1 MGPRRRR
8 TALAVAATMLTLTAV
23 AGCGALDK
31 ALDCVQ
37 TAEALT
43 DSVGNL
49 QQAISDAGNDP
60 RQIDDALDGI
70 DSELNKLQDKTDNA
84 DLSKAVDQLS
94 DGVANVRAA
103 VKDGDN
109 SPDLT
114 PVTDAATEIGK
125 ICTP

>member
-1 MGPRRRR
+1 MGPRHRR
-8 TALAVAATMLTLTAV
+8 TALAAAATMLTLSAV

-31 ALDCVQ
+31 AVDCVQ
-37 TAEALT
+37 TAEAIS

-49 QQAISDAGNDP
+49 QQAISDAGDDP
-60 RQIDDALDGI
+60 LKIDDALSGI
-70 DSELNKLQDKTDNA
+70 DSELDNLNDKTDNA

-94 DGVANVRAA
+94 DGVNNVRTA

-114 PVTDAATEIGK
+114 PITDAATEIGK

>member
-1 MGPRRRR
+1 MGPRHRR
-8 TALAVAATMLTLTAV
+8 TALAAAATMLTLSAV

-31 ALDCVQ
+31 AVDCVQ
-37 TAEALT
+37 TAEAIS

-49 QQAISDAGNDP
+49 QQAISDAGDDP
-60 RQIDDALDGI
+60 LKIDDALSGI
-70 DSELNKLQDKTDNA
+70 DSELDNLNDKTDNA

-94 DGVANVRAA
+94 DGVNNVRTA

-114 PVTDAATEIGK
+114 PITNAATEIGK

>member
-8 TALAVAATMLTLTAV
+8 TALAVAATMLTLTAA

-37 TAEALT
+37 TAEAIT

-49 QQAISDAGNDP
+49 QQAISDAGDDP
-60 RQIDDALDGI
+60 LQIDEALNSI
-70 DSELNKLQDKTDNA
+70 DSELDQLNDKTDNA

-94 DGVANVRAA
+94 AGVENVRTA

-114 PVTDAATEIGK
+114 PVTDAAAEIGK

>member
-1 MGPRRRR
+1 MGPRHRR
-8 TALAVAATMLTLTAV
+8 TALAAAATMLTLSAV

-31 ALDCVQ
+31 AVDCVQ
-37 TAEALT
+37 TAEAIS

-49 QQAISDAGNDP
+49 QQAISDAGDDP
-60 RQIDDALDGI
+60 LKIDDALSGI
-70 DSELNKLQDKTDNA
+70 NNELDNLNDRTDNA

-94 DGVANVRAA
+94 DGVANVRTA

-114 PVTDAATEIGK
+114 PITDAATEIGK

>member
-1 MGPRRRR
+1 MGPRHRR
-8 TALAVAATMLTLTAV
+8 TALAAAAAMLTVSAV

-37 TAEALT
+37 TAEAIS

-49 QQAISDAGNDP
+49 QQAISDAGDDP
-60 RQIDDALDGI
+60 LKIDDALRGI
-70 DSELNKLQDKTDNA
+70 DNELDNLNDTTDNA

-94 DGVANVRAA
+94 DGVDNVRTA

-114 PVTDAATEIGK
+114 PITDAATEIGK

>member
-1 MGPRRRR
+1 MGPRSRR
-8 TALAVAATMLTLTAV
+8 TAVVVIAAMLTVTAA
-23 AGCGALDK
+23 AGCSAIDK

-37 TAEALT
+37 TAESIT

-49 QQAISDAGNDP
+49 QQAVSDAGNDP
-60 RQIDDALDGI
+60 LQIDEALNGI
-70 DSELNKLQDKTDNA
+70 DSELDQLQDKTDNA
-84 DLSKAVDQLS
+84 DLSTAVDHLS
-94 DGVANVRAA
+94 DGVANVRKA
-103 VKDGDN
+103 VKDGDQ